1 MSTKV
6 VVIGGAGQA
15 GKIHVKNLLALGA
28 DVASFDVVENPSVTK
43 NYNAKEAQ
51 HSEAVADGYK
61 VAIIA
66 LPDHMLFPHTDKI
79 LDAGFERLMIEKPG
93 SLNSADLEKLIKK
106 GEDKNVTM
114 YINYQRSFDARVS
127 SLFENI
133 KKMVAEGF
141 TLDYVSVYSCDKEQ
155 PPQAAH
161 QFLN

>member
-106 GEDKNVTM
+106 GEEKNVTM
-114 YINYQRSFDARVS
+114 YINY
-127 SLFENI
+127 
-133 KKMVAEGF
+133 
-141 TLDYVSVYSCDKEQ
+141 
-155 PPQAAH
+155 
-161 QFLN
+161 